1 MFFLAPLACSAALL
15 SDPSGSLPRANKVT
29 TTTKAWPSTFEL
41 PAALDLTACGVG
53 ATVLSSN
60 EYAKTRYTDFPEPR
74 CASASFFFS
83 IAAIALS
90 TACRRRDASS
100 SSRGPSFRHLSSF

>member
-41 PAALDLTACGVG
+41 PAALDLRVSEAHQKFV
-53 ATVLSSN
+53 ADLSSG
-60 EYAKTRYTDFPEPR
+60 
-74 CASASFFFS
+74 
-83 IAAIALS
+83 S
-90 TACRRRDASS
+90 TGARRSS
-100 SSRGPSFRHLSSF
+100 SG